1 MRNAMARFSLRP
13 ARLARGRRGG
23 SRRGRRMRQA
33 PVALLALALATCLF
47 GSAAAAQSLD
57 DLAAKFKQRCE
68 QLRQEKE
75 KIQQAAQSPAA
86 TPEQKTQA
94 TQAAADLDKIITTTT
109 ALLDDPAVKAGG
121 HQRDE
126 ILARAQSAIVAGNVV
141 ASATE
146 SHLGIARS
154 GGPADHVVAAHVDI
168 DGLLTK
174 VSRFDGSRTYVNDD
188 GGYAGVGVGNSF
200 FSGSPSPPVQ
210 AAATYTPSTPQS
222 AAAIVAHDGSV
233 GGGVM
238 LEDVAAGLGQPASV
252 RYDGRYG
259 ALVVNDRLV
268 YFMKVLPWDAAALCR
283 EIAQDKRTLVGVS
296 MGAKVLIFGDNP
308 ALYQNSDVGRT
319 LLLTDHFLGD
329 FVFGWNNW
337 TKGYK
342 FPDNYLPKT
351 ADVTADMLV
360 RFAFKSFRFEAQND
374 QLQLANLA
382 VDVTMMP
389 VSKAQ
394 ATNGGMLPDEDA
406 LRRGYA
412 PPAAFLANT
421 QYFTAHF
428 DFFRRERIVAKTI
441 AYGELAALFRAFKQ
455 AGLNLDTLA
464 AELESG

>member
-1 MRNAMARFSLRP
+1 MKNAVARFAMGP
-13 ARLARGRRGG
+13 IRLARGPRRGSRRRGG
-23 SRRGRRMRQA
+23 RVRKA

-47 GSAAAAQSLD
+47 GRAAAAQSLD

-75 KIQQAAQSPAA
+75 KIEQAAQSPAA

-94 TQAAADLDKIITTTT
+94 TKAAADLDKIITTTT
-109 ALLDDPAVKAGG
+109 TLLDDPAVKAGG

-154 GGPADHVVAAHVDI
+154 GPADHVVAAHVDI

-174 VSRFDGSRTYVNDD
+174 VSRFDGSRTYANDD
-188 GGYAGVGVGNSF
+188 GNFTGTGIGNSF
-200 FSGSPSPPVQ
+200 FSGSPAPPVQ

-238 LEDVAAGLGQPASV
+238 LEDAADGLGRPASV
-252 RYDGRYG
+252 RFDGRYD
-259 ALVVNDRLV
+259 ALVVDDRLV

-283 EIAQDKRTLVGVS
+283 EIARDKNTLVGVS

-308 ALYQNSDVGRT
+308 ALYANSDVGRT
-319 LLLTDHFLGD
+319 LALTDHFLGD
-329 FVFGWNNW
+329 FVFGWNDW
-337 TKGYK
+337 TRGYK
-342 FPDNYLPKT
+342 FPDGYVPKT
-351 ADVTADMLV
+351 VDVTADMLV
-360 RFAFKSFRFEAQND
+360 RFAFKAFRFEARGD

-389 VSKAQ
+389 VSKTQ
-394 ATNGGMLPDEDA
+394 AANGGMLPDEDA

-412 PPAAFLANT
+412 PPAEFLANT

-455 AGLNLDTLA
+455 ANLNLDALA
-464 AELESG
+464 TELERG